1 MPLQR
6 VSPQYS
12 HLRPVPVRSCV
23 MCASEMPDRP
33 GRKRR
38 SKSDMVDAFDAQ
50 LMGRCPASN
59 VSYTCTPN
67 RLRPSCPSQG
77 FCSRSALIPAGL
89 RNCPVPNV
97 NECVGCIDSSKPLA
111 PRNHRTSNGLAASIN
126 PHHPRAMRGWF
137 PRGTGPVS
145 SRIWFDRER
154 HTTATQQSAPARRET
169 IWSRALW
176 TRWHW
181 REVAPILHATG
192 TASSPSPPR
201 ASPRPHHS
209 GLRFRGPAGG
219 SPPPRLLVL
228 PARLSATVGCP
239 RRRTWKQP
247 CPYACPASFGAFTC
261 WCASEASGAVDRPTG
276 EASWRGSR

>member
-1 MPLQR
+1 VHRARGITSTYLHTHHTTPHHIT
-6 VSPQYS
+6 S
-12 HLRPVPVRSCV
+12 HH
-23 MCASEMPDRP
+23 
-33 GRKRR
+33 
-38 SKSDMVDAFDAQ
+38 
-50 LMGRCPASN
+50 
-59 VSYTCTPN
+59 
-67 RLRPSCPSQG
+67 
-77 FCSRSALIPAGL
+77 I
-89 RNCPVPNV
+89 
-97 NECVGCIDSSKPLA
+97 PLA

-154 HTTATQQSAPARRET
+154 HTTAPQQSAPARRET
-169 IWSRALW
+169 ICRGALW

-181 REVAPILHATG
+181 REVAPILHVTG

-228 PARLSATVGCP
+228 PAR
-239 RRRTWKQP
+239 
-247 CPYACPASFGAFTC
+247 
-261 WCASEASGAVDRPTG
+261 
-276 EASWRGSR
+276 RGWEVQR